1 MGPTAEPEVLQ
12 VPAGVSLGDIQANS
26 RVTRP
31 VRSLRVSSWSMH
43 SGAVHKSGDDSE
55 ELLKMHIQ
63 IEALEN
69 YPISVP
75 EVEVTAIKT
84 RNAGL
89 LIVKAQVSNKSPQA
103 AQRECQ
109 GWPMLCQW
117 RQIVAAHVQSMK
129 SKIRGACHKMRLG
142 AASIHKSWRPH
153 HHLRPHHHHERPHL
167 QHKKPHH
174 MHKKPHH
181 KQEKPQH
188 GQHEKPHHGQNK
200 KPHHGQNKKP
210 HHGEHN
216 KPHHGEHHHA
226 HKAHRVVHTIARVLL
241 TIVIPI
247 LFGVLAGMLTYL
259 IGMFVGTGIAM
270 IWHAVRGRRQRYSRI
285 QLEESDDEQEV
296 LIYSKEGFV
305 EEADVPPHYVE
316 IEGSE
321 VRQQ

>member
-1 MGPTAEPEVLQ
+1 MGRAPEPEVLQ
-12 VPAGVSLGDIQANS
+12 VPAGVSLGDVQANS

-31 VRSLRVSSWSMH
+31 ARSLRVSSWSVH
-43 SGAVHKSGDDSE
+43 TGAVHKSGDDAE

-69 YPISVP
+69 YPISIP

-84 RNAGL
+84 RSAGL
-89 LIVKAQVSNKSPQA
+89 LIVKAQLSNKSPQ
-103 AQRECQ
+103 ECR
-109 GWPMLCQW
+109 GWPMLCRW
-117 RQIVAAHVQSMK
+117 RQIVAARLQSMK
-129 SKIRGACHKMRLG
+129 SRIRGACHKMRLG
-142 AASIHKSWRPH
+142 AASMHKSLRPH
-153 HHLRPHHHHERPHL
+153 HHQRPHHHERPHL
-167 QHKKPHH
+167 KHKKPHHMHEKPHHMHEKPHH

-181 KQEKPQH
+181 
-188 GQHEKPHHGQNK
+188 GQDK
-200 KPHHGQNKKP
+200 KPHHSQHK
-210 HHGEHN
+210 

-226 HKAHRVVHTIARVLL
+226 HKAHRVVHNIARVLL

-296 LIYSKEGFV
+296 PIYSKEGIV